1 MGIITLLTDFG
12 SFYPSVMKAVML
24 GIAPSANVIDI
35 THDVTPQNVTEGSF
49 ILREAVKYFPRGTVH
64 VAVVDP
70 TVGTARRGLVV
81 EAGGQYLVGPD
92 NGLLIPAARYLGEV
106 EVMVIDVQAKS
117 HTFHGRD
124 VFAPIGAHL
133 SLGIMDHLTKTSS
146 YVDSMIE
153 EPSVR
158 EETVIGKVLYVD
170 RFGNCVTNISGSIM
184 TSRTDFGGYHTLNNS
199 VTLRSAS
206 AYDYGTRGELLL
218 VVGSFDLI
226 EIAMNRGSAAQAL
239 NLQVGDNITID
250 FSPEIRID
258 GEKREEE
265 EESEVRDLSS
275 GTRARPSFR
284 LDHT

>member
-24 GIAPSANVIDI
+24 SIAPSANVIDI

-49 ILREAVKYFPRGTVH
+49 ILREAVKYFQRGTVH

-70 TVGTARRGLVV
+70 TVGTERCGLVV

-92 NGLLIPAARYLGEV
+92 NGLLIPAARYLGDV
-106 EVMVIDVQAKS
+106 EVMTIDMQAKS

-124 VFAPIGAHL
+124 VFAPIGARL
-133 SLGIMDHLTKTSS
+133 SIGIMEHLTKTSY
-146 YVDSMIE
+146 YVDSTIE

-158 EETVIGKVLYVD
+158 DNTVVGKVLYVD
-170 RFGNCVTNISGSIM
+170 RFGNCVTNISGSTI

-199 VTLRSAS
+199 VTLRSART
-206 AYDYGTRGELLL
+206 YEYGTGGELLL

-226 EIAMNRGSAAQAL
+226 EIAMKRGSAAQAL
-239 NLQVGDNITID
+239 NLQIGDNITID
-250 FSPEIRID
+250 F
-258 GEKREEE
+258 
-265 EESEVRDLSS
+265 
-275 GTRARPSFR
+275 
-284 LDHT
+284 

>member
-12 SFYPSVMKAVML
+12 SFYPSVMKAVIL
-24 GIAPSANVIDI
+24 SIAPSANVIDI

-49 ILREAVKYFPRGTVH
+49 ILRETVKYFPRGTVH

-70 TVGTARRGLVV
+70 TVGTERRGLVV

-106 EVMVIDVQAKS
+106 EAMAIDMQAKS

-124 VFAPIGAHL
+124 VFAPISALL
-133 SLGIMDHLTKTSS
+133 SIGIMEHLTKTSY

-158 EETVIGKVLYVD
+158 EEMVVGKVLYVD
-170 RFGNCVTNISGSIM
+170 RFGNCVTNISGSTM

-199 VTLRSAS
+199 VTLRSART
-206 AYDYGTRGELLL
+206 YDYGTGGELLL

-226 EIAMNRGSAAQAL
+226 EIAMNRGSAAQSL

-250 FSPEIRID
+250 F
-258 GEKREEE
+258 
-265 EESEVRDLSS
+265 
-275 GTRARPSFR
+275 
-284 LDHT
+284 